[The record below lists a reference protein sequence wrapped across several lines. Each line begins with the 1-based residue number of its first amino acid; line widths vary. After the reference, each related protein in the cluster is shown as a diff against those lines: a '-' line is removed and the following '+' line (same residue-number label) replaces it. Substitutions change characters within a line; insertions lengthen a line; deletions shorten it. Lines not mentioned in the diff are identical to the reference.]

1 LIWRSL
7 VKHINNTSMTHRFPI
22 KEISAQSGLSTATI
36 DRALNG
42 RAHVSPQT
50 RARVVA
56 AIAELEQ
63 QEGQMAARGRR
74 LFIDI
79 VVEAPDRFC
88 REITK
93 AVHHVL
99 PQIAPAVVRPR
110 FEMREVMGVAQTVA
124 VLARIAKRGSDGV
137 CLKARDVPE
146 VRQAIAGLVGR
157 GIPVVTIFTDC
168 LTSGRTAYAGLDN
181 ERAGRTAAR
190 LVSRVVSRGV
200 VLATLSRNDFQGED
214 ARLDGFR
221 TALGDYAPHLEVR
234 MVQDTSGLNQSTAQL
249 VEAVASQLSD
259 VAGVYSMGGGN
270 RAIQTTLARLGLAP
284 RVYVAHDL
292 DDENVDL
299 LAQGRL
305 DFVLYHDLAQDM
317 TRAFRNIMAA
327 HRLAAMPLDGMSD
340 IQIVVADNVPASR
353 GAG

>member
-1 LIWRSL
+1 
-7 VKHINNTSMTHRFPI
+7 MTHRFPI

-270 RAIQTTLARLGLAP
+270 RAILAALQSLQCTPQLYIG
-284 RVYVAHDL
+284 HDL
-292 DDENVDL
+292 DAENRAL
-299 LAQGRL
+299 LRSGHINFLL
-305 DFVLYHDLAQDM
+305 DHDLTRDM
-317 TRAFRNIMAA
+317 TRAFGALTA
-327 HRLAAMPLDGMSD
+327 HYRLNPIPTEPALAQV
-340 IQIVVADNVPASR
+340 QILTPAHL
-353 GAG
+353 A